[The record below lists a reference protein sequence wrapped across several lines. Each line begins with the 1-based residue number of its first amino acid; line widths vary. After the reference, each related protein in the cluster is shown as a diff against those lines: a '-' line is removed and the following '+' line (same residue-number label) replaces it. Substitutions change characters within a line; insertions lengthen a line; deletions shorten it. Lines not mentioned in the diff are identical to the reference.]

1 MRVHT
6 VHVCIVFQS
15 HRGWG
20 SLSDPAQGSSS
31 SLSGLAAPSLG
42 PLALLSKLQSSF
54 KNKEPLRPIRLSR
67 QTLHRQCVTNSTLTL
82 SWTILFCVSSFFSFY
97 IFYFT
102 SALTFGEFSQLF
114 PPLSCLTPCF
124 LLLHFPP
131 IIVFFLSSLSV
142 VLFFCFS
149 LLISMVTVRFP
160 GIMEAGGLGGVKADG
175 WLSHK

>member
-1 MRVHT
+1 MCALSSRVAEDGVRSVT
-6 VHVCIVFQS
+6 PV
-15 HRGWG
+15 
-20 SLSDPAQGSSS
+20 QGSSS

-67 QTLHRQCVTNSTLTL
+67 RTPHRQCVTNSTLTL
-82 SWTILFCVSSFFSFY
+82 SWPIPFFFFFIFLSFHIHFF
-97 IFYFT
+97 FFT

-114 PPLSCLTPCF
+114 PASLP
-124 LLLHFPP
+124 
-131 IIVFFLSSLSV
+131 VFFFYIFPHYSFFFSSPSV

-149 LLISMVTVRFP
+149 LLISMVTVHFP
-160 GIMEAGGLGGVKADG
+160 GIMGAGGLEGVKADG